1 MSTNHPAPS
10 PPGSDADARSAEGA
24 LGWERLGGAIC
35 GCDVT
40 AGVAFTGKES
50 CGVAAVPVSAAVDA
64 AGAGGGS
71 PVSVLPLK
79 LARAPWKEL
88 EVAAIEIPAPP
99 MLAVKLSWFES
110 PGGAQ

>member
-50 CGVAAVPVSAAVDA
+50 CGVAAVPVSGDVAETGV
-64 AGAGGGS
+64 GAGI
-71 PVSVLPLK
+71 PVSVLPLR
-79 LARAPWKEL
+79 LARAPSKEL
-88 EVAAIEIPAPP
+88 EVAAIETPAPP
-99 MLAVKLSWFES
+99 MLAVKLLWFES